1 MRIFIATLM
10 AVLLMV
16 TGCGVTLQGGG
27 HGGGHYRHSSH
38 RHSRHHSHRHWNSA
52 GPAYSEASKLTEI
65 TILPATLP
73 KTFDGEFGAAD
84 ETRWRTDWPQL
95 AAKLVAAQLTE
106 RTDSAVTGNFSRT
119 QPKTGYFMRLEITY
133 IDVGDARPNLDGSAR
148 LRGSALAAHGVIV
161 NAETNA
167 MVADVKFTES
177 SGWTGDIRFEAF
189 MTSVGSSLGDWF
201 KAKRKQ

>member
-10 AVLLMV
+10 AALLMV
-16 TGCGVTLQGGG
+16 TGCGVTLVGGG

-38 RHSRHHSHRHWNSA
+38 RHNRHHGHRHWNAA
-52 GPAYSEASKLTEI
+52 GPAYSEASKLKE
-65 TILPATLP
+65 
-73 KTFDGEFGAAD
+73 
-84 ETRWRTDWPQL
+84 L

-106 RTDSAVTGNFSRT
+106 RTDSIVTGTFSRT
-119 QPKTGYFMRLEITY
+119 QPKTGYFMKLEITY
-133 IDVGDARPNLDGSAR
+133 IDVGDARPNEDGSAR

-161 NAETNA
+161 NAETNS

-177 SGWTGDIRFEAF
+177 SGWSGDIRFETF
-189 MTSVGSSLGDWF
+189 MASIGSSLGDWF